1 MSTAI
6 VHVNRIWRQEYIFV
20 EWLDNN
26 SINTTCIVIHMSLR
40 DNPSKKISSREQA
53 MQMVY
58 GTCDTNQ
65 GSQLPGLTSEAVSAF
80 ERVSVKRAF

>member
-1 MSTAI
+1 
-6 VHVNRIWRQEYIFV
+6 
-20 EWLDNN
+20 
-26 SINTTCIVIHMSLR
+26 MSLR
-40 DNPSKKISSREQA
+40 DNPSKEISSREQA